1 MKKHVWRAALCA
13 VVFLFLLGAAVPVY
27 ADMGP
32 KPSVRIG
39 IEGLDPDEPCWV
51 TLLSEEASTGPSRA
65 YDGENARVGEAGEDV
80 WRAFVDY
87 EDPDGYYFLQELW
100 PCSEDGQL
108 WWTYYPPEEFKLLL
122 YFPETGEF
130 VSSGKCSAYAFTS
143 WFDARLSDG
152 ELALSK
158 SYDYSGAIVNFA
170 VRCALTVALECAAA
184 YFLFRLR
191 TPGRLKAVAAVNVIT
206 QLALNLVVNIIAYLA
221 GSFMIAFRFFLL
233 ECLVFAAEGALYD
246 MFFRRAGE
254 PVPVKRCW
262 ALSLV
267 GNLMSYAL
275 GLWLA
280 YAVPGLF

>member
-1 MKKHVWRAALCA
+1 MKRIAAIIACALMLVLLPTAAL
-13 VVFLFLLGAAVPVY
+13 

-39 IEGLDPDEPCWV
+39 IEGLDPDEPCWG

-184 YFLFRLR
+184 YFIFRLR

>member
-1 MKKHVWRAALCA
+1 MKRIAAIIACLLMLALLPTAAL
-13 VVFLFLLGAAVPVY
+13 

-39 IEGLDPDEPCWV
+39 IEGLDPDEPCWG

-184 YFLFRLR
+184 YFIFRLR

>member
-1 MKKHVWRAALCA
+1 MKRIAAIIAC
-13 VVFLFLLGAAVPVY
+13 LLMLVLLPTAAF

-39 IEGLDPDEPCWV
+39 IEGLDPDEPCWG

>member
-1 MKKHVWRAALCA
+1 MKRIAAIIACLLMLALLPTAAL
-13 VVFLFLLGAAVPVY
+13 

-39 IEGLDPDEPCWV
+39 IEGLDPDEPCWG

-170 VRCALTVALECAAA
+170 VRCALTVALECDAA

>member
-1 MKKHVWRAALCA
+1 MKRIAAIIACLLMLALLPTAAL
-13 VVFLFLLGAAVPVY
+13 

-39 IEGLDPDEPCWV
+39 IEGLDPDEPCWG

-170 VRCALTVALECAAA
+170 VRCALTIALECAAA
-184 YFLFRLR
+184 YFIFRLR

-280 YAVPGLF
+280 HAVPGLF

>member
-1 MKKHVWRAALCA
+1 MKRIAAIIAC
-13 VVFLFLLGAAVPVY
+13 LLMLALLPTAAF

-39 IEGLDPDEPCWV
+39 IEGLDPDEPCWG

-100 PCSEDGQL
+100 PCSEEGQL

-152 ELALSK
+152 ELTLSK

-184 YFLFRLR
+184 YFIFRLR

-206 QLALNLVVNIIAYLA
+206 QLALNLVVNIIAYFA

>member
-1 MKKHVWRAALCA
+1 MKRIAAIIAC
-13 VVFLFLLGAAVPVY
+13 LLMLALLPTAAF

-39 IEGLDPDEPCWV
+39 IEGLDPDEPCWG

-170 VRCALTVALECAAA
+170 VRCALTIALECAAA

>member
-1 MKKHVWRAALCA
+1 MKRIAAIIACLLMLALLPTAAL
-13 VVFLFLLGAAVPVY
+13 

-39 IEGLDPDEPCWV
+39 IEGLDPDEPCWG

-100 PCSEDGQL
+100 PCSEEGQL
-108 WWTYYPPEEFKLLL
+108 WWTYSPPEEFKLLL

>member
-1 MKKHVWRAALCA
+1 MKRIAAIIAC
-13 VVFLFLLGAAVPVY
+13 LLMLVLLPTAAF

-39 IEGLDPDEPCWV
+39 IEGLDPDEPCWG

-184 YFLFRLR
+184 YFIFRLR

>member
-1 MKKHVWRAALCA
+1 MKRIAAIIAC
-13 VVFLFLLGAAVPVY
+13 LLMLALLPTAAF

-39 IEGLDPDEPCWV
+39 IEGLDPDEPCWG

-100 PCSEDGQL
+100 PCSEEGQL

-143 WFDARLSDG
+143 WFDARLTDG

-170 VRCALTVALECAAA
+170 VRCALTIALECSAA
-184 YFLFRLR
+184 YFIFRLR

>member
-1 MKKHVWRAALCA
+1 MKRIAAIIAC
-13 VVFLFLLGAAVPVY
+13 LLMLALLPTAAF

-39 IEGLDPDEPCWV
+39 IEGLDPDEPCWG

-152 ELALSK
+152 ELVLSK

-254 PVPVKRCW
+254 PMPVKRCW

>member
-1 MKKHVWRAALCA
+1 MKRIAAIIAC
-13 VVFLFLLGAAVPVY
+13 LLMLALLPTAAF

-39 IEGLDPDEPCWV
+39 IEGLDPDEPCWG

-100 PCSEDGQL
+100 PCSEEGQL

>member
-1 MKKHVWRAALCA
+1 MKRIAAIIAC
-13 VVFLFLLGAAVPVY
+13 LLMLALLPTAAF

-39 IEGLDPDEPCWV
+39 IEGLDPDEPCWG

-100 PCSEDGQL
+100 PCSEDGRL

>member
-1 MKKHVWRAALCA
+1 MKRIAAIIAC
-13 VVFLFLLGAAVPVY
+13 LLMLVLLPTAAF

-39 IEGLDPDEPCWV
+39 IEGLDPDEPCWG

-246 MFFRRAGE
+246 MFFRRVGE

>member
-1 MKKHVWRAALCA
+1 MKRIAAIIAC
-13 VVFLFLLGAAVPVY
+13 LLMLALLPTAAF

-39 IEGLDPDEPCWV
+39 IEGLDPDAPCWG

-100 PCSEDGQL
+100 PCSEEGQL

-170 VRCALTVALECAAA
+170 VRCALTIALECAAA

>member
-1 MKKHVWRAALCA
+1 MKRIAAIIAC
-13 VVFLFLLGAAVPVY
+13 LLVLALLPTAAF

-39 IEGLDPDEPCWV
+39 IEGLDPDEPCWG

>member
-1 MKKHVWRAALCA
+1 MKRIAAIIAC
-13 VVFLFLLGAAVPVY
+13 LLMLALLPTAAF

-39 IEGLDPDEPCWV
+39 IEGLDPDEPCWG

-100 PCSEDGQL
+100 PCSEEGQL

-170 VRCALTVALECAAA
+170 VRCALTIALECAAA
-184 YFLFRLR
+184 YFIFRLR

>member
-1 MKKHVWRAALCA
+1 MKRIAAIIACLLMLALLPTAAL
-13 VVFLFLLGAAVPVY
+13 

-39 IEGLDPDEPCWV
+39 IEGLDPDEPCWG

-152 ELALSK
+152 ELTLSK

-184 YFLFRLR
+184 YFIFRLR

-254 PVPVKRCW
+254 PVPAKRCW

>member
-1 MKKHVWRAALCA
+1 MKRIAAIIAC
-13 VVFLFLLGAAVPVY
+13 LLMLALLPTAAF

-39 IEGLDPDEPCWV
+39 IEGLDPDEPCWG

-143 WFDARLSDG
+143 WFDARLSGG

>member
-1 MKKHVWRAALCA
+1 MKRIAAIIACALMLVLLPTAAL
-13 VVFLFLLGAAVPVY
+13 

-39 IEGLDPDEPCWV
+39 IEGLDPDEPCWG

-191 TPGRLKAVAAVNVIT
+191 TPGRLKAVAAVNGIT

>member
-1 MKKHVWRAALCA
+1 MKRIAAIIACLLMLALLPTAAL
-13 VVFLFLLGAAVPVY
+13 

-39 IEGLDPDEPCWV
+39 IEGLDPDEPCWG

-87 EDPDGYYFLQELW
+87 ADPDGYYFLQELW

-184 YFLFRLR
+184 YFIFRLR

-206 QLALNLVVNIIAYLA
+206 QLALNLVVNIIAYFA

-254 PVPVKRCW
+254 PMPVKRCW

>member
-1 MKKHVWRAALCA
+1 MKRIAAIIAC
-13 VVFLFLLGAAVPVY
+13 LLVLALLPTAAF

-32 KPSVRIG
+32 KPSARVG
-39 IEGLDPDEPCWV
+39 IEGLDPDEPCWG

-100 PCSEDGQL
+100 PCSEDGRL

-280 YAVPGLF
+280 HAVPGLF

>member
-1 MKKHVWRAALCA
+1 MKRIAAIIAC
-13 VVFLFLLGAAVPVY
+13 LLMLVLLPTAAF

-39 IEGLDPDEPCWV
+39 IEGLDPDEPCWG

-152 ELALSK
+152 ELTLSK

>member
-1 MKKHVWRAALCA
+1 MKRIAAIIACLLMLALLPTAAL
-13 VVFLFLLGAAVPVY
+13 

-39 IEGLDPDEPCWV
+39 IEGLDPDEPCWG

-100 PCSEDGQL
+100 PCSEEGQL

-206 QLALNLVVNIIAYLA
+206 QLALNLVVNIIAYFA

>member
-1 MKKHVWRAALCA
+1 MKRIAAIIACALMLVLLPTAAL
-13 VVFLFLLGAAVPVY
+13 

-39 IEGLDPDEPCWV
+39 IEGLDPDEPCWG

-100 PCSEDGQL
+100 PCSEEGQL

>member
-1 MKKHVWRAALCA
+1 MKFA
-13 VVFLFLLGAAVPVY
+13 
-27 ADMGP
+27 
-32 KPSVRIG
+32 
-39 IEGLDPDEPCWV
+39 
-51 TLLSEEASTGPSRA
+51 
-65 YDGENARVGEAGEDV
+65 
-80 WRAFVDY
+80 
-87 EDPDGYYFLQELW
+87 
-100 PCSEDGQL
+100 
-108 WWTYYPPEEFKLLL
+108 WTYYPPKEFKLLL
-122 YFPETGEF
+122 YFPDTGEF

-184 YFLFRLR
+184 YFIFRLR

>member
-1 MKKHVWRAALCA
+1 MKRIAAIIAC
-13 VVFLFLLGAAVPVY
+13 LLMLALLPTAAF

-39 IEGLDPDEPCWV
+39 IEGLDPDEPCWG

-184 YFLFRLR
+184 YFIFRLR

-221 GSFMIAFRFFLL
+221 GSFMIALRFFLL

>member
-1 MKKHVWRAALCA
+1 MKRIAAIIAC
-13 VVFLFLLGAAVPVY
+13 LLMLALLPTAAF

-39 IEGLDPDEPCWV
+39 IEGLDPDEPCWG

-184 YFLFRLR
+184 HFLFRLR

-221 GSFMIAFRFFLL
+221 GSFMIALRFFLL

>member
-1 MKKHVWRAALCA
+1 MKRIAAIIAC
-13 VVFLFLLGAAVPVY
+13 LLMLALLPTAAF

-39 IEGLDPDEPCWV
+39 IEGLDPDEPCWG

-100 PCSEDGQL
+100 PCSEEGQL

-246 MFFRRAGE
+246 IN
-254 PVPVKRCW
+254 
-262 ALSLV
+262 AL
-267 GNLMSYAL
+267 
-275 GLWLA
+275 
-280 YAVPGLF
+280 

>member
-1 MKKHVWRAALCA
+1 MKRIAAIIAC
-13 VVFLFLLGAAVPVY
+13 LLMLVLLPTAAF

-39 IEGLDPDEPCWV
+39 IEGLDPDEPCWG

-221 GSFMIAFRFFLL
+221 GSFMIALRFFLL

>member
-1 MKKHVWRAALCA
+1 MKRIAAIIAC
-13 VVFLFLLGAAVPVY
+13 LLMLALLPTAAF

-39 IEGLDPDEPCWV
+39 IEGLVPDEPCWG

>member
-1 MKKHVWRAALCA
+1 MKRIAAIIAC
-13 VVFLFLLGAAVPVY
+13 LLMLALLPTAAF

-39 IEGLDPDEPCWV
+39 IEGLDPDEPCWG

-100 PCSEDGQL
+100 PCSEDGRL

-184 YFLFRLR
+184 YFIFRLR

>member
-1 MKKHVWRAALCA
+1 MKRIAAIIACLLMLALLPTAAL
-13 VVFLFLLGAAVPVY
+13 

-39 IEGLDPDEPCWV
+39 IEGLDPDEPCWG

-143 WFDARLSDG
+143 WFDARLSEG
-152 ELALSK
+152 ELTLSK

-170 VRCALTVALECAAA
+170 VRCALTIALECAAA
-184 YFLFRLR
+184 YFIFRLR

>member
-1 MKKHVWRAALCA
+1 MKRIAAIIACLLMLALLPTAAL
-13 VVFLFLLGAAVPVY
+13 

-39 IEGLDPDEPCWV
+39 IEGLDPDEPCWG

-221 GSFMIAFRFFLL
+221 GSFMVAFRFFLL

>member
-1 MKKHVWRAALCA
+1 MKRIAAIIACALMLALLPTAAL
-13 VVFLFLLGAAVPVY
+13 

-39 IEGLDPDEPCWV
+39 IEGLDPDEPCWG

>member
-1 MKKHVWRAALCA
+1 MKRIAAIIAC
-13 VVFLFLLGAAVPVY
+13 LLMLALLPTAAF

-39 IEGLDPDEPCWV
+39 IEGLDPDEPCWG

>member
-1 MKKHVWRAALCA
+1 MKRIAAIIAC
-13 VVFLFLLGAAVPVY
+13 LLMLALLPTAAF

-39 IEGLDPDEPCWV
+39 IEGLDPDEPCWG

-100 PCSEDGQL
+100 PCSEEGQL

-143 WFDARLSDG
+143 WFDARLTVG

>member
-1 MKKHVWRAALCA
+1 MKRIAAIIAC
-13 VVFLFLLGAAVPVY
+13 LLVLALLPTAAF

-39 IEGLDPDEPCWV
+39 IEGLDPDEPCWG

-100 PCSEDGQL
+100 PCSEDGRL

>member
-1 MKKHVWRAALCA
+1 MKRIAAIIAC
-13 VVFLFLLGAAVPVY
+13 LLMLALLPTAAF

-39 IEGLDPDEPCWV
+39 IEGLDPDEPCWG

-262 ALSLV
+262 VLSLV

>member
-1 MKKHVWRAALCA
+1 MKRIAAIIAC
-13 VVFLFLLGAAVPVY
+13 LLMLALLPTAAF

-39 IEGLDPDEPCWV
+39 IEGLDPDEPCWG

-100 PCSEDGQL
+100 PCSEEGQL

-206 QLALNLVVNIIAYLA
+206 QLALNLVVNIIAYFA